1 MIEIKI
7 FRAYII
13 TAAVCLCITS
23 AIAGIFVAEENA
35 EKIMLGQQTAVLVL
49 NSTDEKYYSDTVN
62 PVPFLKKLKESAEK
76 AASIAPPP
84 ISNIYW
90 FVFNTEKLMY

>member
-1 MIEIKI
+1 MKI

-13 TAAVCLCITS
+13 TAVICLCITS
-23 AIAGIFVAEENA
+23 AVAGIFVADENA
-35 EKIMLGQQTAVLVL
+35 KKITLGQQNAVLVL
-49 NSTDEKYYSDTVN
+49 NSTDEKYYSDCVN
-62 PVPFLKKLKESAEK
+62 PLPFLEKLKEGAKK

-90 FVFNTEKLMY
+90 FYVNSKNAMN